1 MLETYSDFSLYLE
14 KLCSSLNIS
23 LTSEMLG
30 RFYEY
35 YHLLIERNKSVNLTA
50 ITDPRDVCLKHFF
63 DSLSITA
70 FYDFSRTESIIDI
83 GSGGGF
89 PGIPLKIFFPEKKIV
104 LIDSLNKRVS
114 FLNDTVRDLDLE
126 NIYAIH
132 GRAED
137 LGHDKKFREQFDLA
151 VSRAVSN
158 LSTLSEYCLPFVKI
172 GGSFVAY
179 KSLELDNELDSSS
192 NAIKS
197 LGGKLKKP
205 LYFDL
210 DDYHRSFAI
219 IEKIDAT
226 STKYPRKAGTP
237 LKKPL

>member
-1 MLETYSDFSLYLE
+1 MIETISDFSAYLD
-14 KLCSSLNIS
+14 KLCSNLNIS
-23 LTSEMLG
+23 LTSEMLDL
-30 RFYEY
+30 FYEY
-35 YHLLIERNKSVNLTA
+35 YNLLIEKNKSVNLTA
-50 ITDPRDVCLKHFF
+50 ITKPEDVCLKHFF
-63 DSLSITA
+63 DSLSLTA
-70 FYDFSRTESIIDI
+70 FYDFTNTESIIDV

-114 FLNDTVRDLDLE
+114 FLNDTIRQLDLK
-126 NIYAIH
+126 NIIAVH

-137 LGHDKKFREQFDLA
+137 LGHDKNYREQFDLA

-158 LSTLSEYCLPFVKI
+158 LSTLSEYCLPFVKV

-179 KSLELDNELDSSS
+179 KSLELDNELDSSF

-197 LGGKLKKP
+197 LGGILKKP
-205 LYFDL
+205 IYFDL
-210 DDYHRSFAI
+210 DDYHRSFALI
-219 IEKIDAT
+219 KKIEST
-226 STKYPRKAGTP
+226 SLKYPRKAGTP